1 MNNYYESIEGWF
13 TASDKTIYD
22 MAVQKF
28 SSGSIFVEIGSFKG
42 RSSVAMAVEI
52 INSNKDIEFYC
63 VDTWDGSAEHQS
75 GQPFE
80 DKDVVNKNLF
90 NIFLQNTEPVKHV
103 ITPIRKSSLEAVNNF
118 EDESITFLFLDAAHD
133 YENVKKDLNA
143 WKSKVKKGGLLAGHD
158 WTWESVRSAASE
170 FAEENNLPISAVN
183 NVWGIQI
190 Q

>member
-1 MNNYYESIEGWF
+1 MNNYYDSIEGWF
-13 TASDKTIYD
+13 TASDKAMYEV
-22 MAVQKF
+22 AVKEF
-28 SSGSIFVEIGSFKG
+28 NSGSVFVEIGSFKG

-52 INSNKDIEFYC
+52 INSGKDIKFYC
-63 VDTWDGSAEHQS
+63 VDTWEGSAEHQS

-80 DKDVVNKNLF
+80 DLDVVNKNLF
-90 NIFLQNTEPVKHV
+90 NIFLKNTDPVKNV
-103 ITPIRKSSLEAVNNF
+103 ITPIRKSSLEAVNDF

-158 WTWESVRSAASE
+158 WTWESVRNAVNE
-170 FAEENNLPISAVN
+170 FAKENNLSISATN

-190 Q
+190 